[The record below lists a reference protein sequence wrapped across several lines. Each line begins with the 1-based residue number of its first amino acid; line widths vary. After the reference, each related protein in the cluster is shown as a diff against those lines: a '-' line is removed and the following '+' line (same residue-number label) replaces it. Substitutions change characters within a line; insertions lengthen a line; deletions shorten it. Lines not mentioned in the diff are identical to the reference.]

1 MSKFALTGVLLCIL
15 VGFFH
20 YNPKTKSTEPTTEVS
35 TKSETE
41 SLFFPISEQIKLAR
55 LEKHLSQKDLG
66 DRVGLSKANMEKIE
80 KGQVVPTH
88 DMLYK
93 LQRELK
99 VRFTLEGN

>member
-20 YNPKTKSTEPTTEVS
+20 YNPKVKSTEPTAEVS

-55 LEKHLSQKDLG
+55 LERHLSQKDLG

-93 LQRELK
+93 LQNELK
-99 VRFTLEGN
+99 VKFTLEGN